1 MTWPGLRNT
10 AVLVLIVITMQA
22 FALFAQIDV
31 MTNGGPL
38 DCTQTLV
45 FQAVE
50 RGYGKQDISGGS
62 AISVILFFMVLMISL
77 IQRYLTRERS

>member
-1 MTWPGLRNT
+1 MLI
-10 AVLVLIVITMQA
+10 LIVITMQA

-31 MTNGGPL
+31 MTKGGPL
-38 DCTQTLV
+38 DSTQVMV

-62 AISVILFFMVLMISL
+62 AISVILFLIVLSISL
-77 IQRYLTRERS
+77 IQRYLTRER